1 MKKLIL
7 LVPIVL
13 FTLSSYCLAA
23 DEDDVQ
29 AFFGSQGDT
38 GMFCNIEGAE
48 VCVVARTEDD
58 CTKLDGK
65 KVDSCPASQENE

>member
-7 LVPIVL
+7 MVSIFIFV
-13 FTLSSYCLAA
+13 LSSYSFAA

-29 AFFGSQGDT
+29 AFFGSQGGT

-58 CTKLDGK
+58 CTKIDGK
-65 KVDSCPASQENE
+65 KVDSCPVTQENE

>member
-13 FTLSSYCLAA
+13 FALSSFSFAA

-29 AFFGSQGDT
+29 AFFGSQGGT
-38 GMFCNIEGAE
+38 GLFCNIEGAE

-58 CTKLDGK
+58 CTKLGGE
-65 KVDSCPASQENE
+65 KVDSCPASQNQ